1 MSIPKHI
8 NGSPFTTLGGIIKLL
23 YCYVSFLK
31 HFDLFVALCSCFSVK
46 IFLTLPIQ
54 LNRQRFNPHSWGL
67 FDVTRGGLIVPTVCE
82 FLKVHEELRKVIK
95 FETSRIE
102 IAIWIMCR
110 QNSSLLLTFLGFCLI
125 CLIRNKIGGKRT
137 KMGHFWGV
145 VFHKMP
151 LVSPSLDQ
159 KEQNCF
165 WHTQFYSSI
174 APMRTWGS

>member
-67 FDVTRGGLIVPTVCE
+67 FDVTRGGVIVPTVCE

-95 FETSRIE
+95 QDVVRTFPEVEFFQSLGVRETLIDILFMYARCHPE
-102 IAIWIMCR
+102 IGYR
-110 QNSSLLLTFLGFCLI
+110 QVTLRYPQRCLLPIFVLGYARVIGTFILC
-125 CLIRNKIGGKRT
+125 
-137 KMGHFWGV
+137 
-145 VFHKMP
+145 
-151 LVSPSLDQ
+151 S
-159 KEQNCF
+159 
-165 WHTQFYSSI
+165 
-174 APMRTWGS
+174 